1 MDFAN
6 ISSIGRKDD
15 PLRRSPGWGF
25 AFLFADKLLFLGFV
39 DLPPVH
45 AIESI
50 EISFSHF
57 STTVSKGAEED
68 GKPFTGERRGLEG
81 HDSFGG
87 VR

>member
-6 ISSIGRKDD
+6 ISSIVRKDD

-45 AIESI
+45 AVESI

-57 STTVSKGAEED
+57 STTASKGAEED
-68 GKPFTGERRGLEG
+68 GKTLTGKRRWLEA